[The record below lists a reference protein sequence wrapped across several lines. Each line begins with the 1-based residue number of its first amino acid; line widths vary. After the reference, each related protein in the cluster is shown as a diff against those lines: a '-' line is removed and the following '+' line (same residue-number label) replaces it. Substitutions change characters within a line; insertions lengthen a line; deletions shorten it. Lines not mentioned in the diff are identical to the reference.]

1 MSEDSLELS
10 RRLGVGVRERARRIA
25 GGIGRRLRTH
35 LWYPHVPLFIA
46 VACLGVFDLVPIVRN
61 ALGTTP
67 STESM
72 LAASRGIL
80 DALARGAP
88 EIVTGV
94 FLVIMSLGLL
104 ARSRL
109 AWLITLLVTSAT
121 LLLYLFGGM
130 PQPYSA
136 LVVYNAIL
144 IVALLLGYRHFSRS
158 SVAGASLFATASVL
172 SLLGY
177 AIAGAFILGDQFKPA
192 ITDLVTALYF
202 SIVTMSTVGYG
213 DISPQTPTARL
224 FVVSVIILGITI
236 FATSLSALVVPLIS
250 QRMQLLLRNGD
261 RKMNRSGH
269 YIIVGD
275 TALARN
281 SYKEL
286 KARDQAVTFILTN
299 APTEAAD
306 DRDII
311 VGDASDLD
319 TLERADAARAKAILA
334 LGDDDSENA
343 FVALAAKEASS
354 TVKTVVAVN
363 DARNLSR
370 VKRVHPDL
378 IIAPHILGGELLAMA
393 LSGEPLDSERLMQ
406 QLLHFAS

>member
-1 MSEDSLELS
+1 MPNSLELS
-10 RRLGVGVRERARRIA
+10 RRLGVGARERARRIA
-25 GGIGRRLRTH
+25 GGIGRRLRAH

-46 VACLGVFDLVPIVRN
+46 VAYLGVLELAPIARK
-61 ALGTTP
+61 ALGTKP
-67 STESM
+67 SAESM
-72 LAASRGIL
+72 LALSRSIL
-80 DALARGAP
+80 DALTRGAP
-88 EIVTGV
+88 EIIAGV

-136 LVVYNAIL
+136 LVVYNAVL

-177 AIAGAFILGDQFKPA
+177 AVAGAFILGDQFKPA

-213 DISPQTPTARL
+213 DISPQTPAARL
-224 FVVSVIILGITI
+224 FVVSVVIFGITI
-236 FATSLSALVVPLIS
+236 FATSLSALIVPLIS
-250 QRMQLLLRNGD
+250 QRMQLLLRTGEQ
-261 RKMNRSGH
+261 KMNRSGH

-281 SYKEL
+281 SFKEL
-286 KARDQAVTFILTN
+286 KARDQEVTFILAN
-299 APTEAAD
+299 APAEAAE

-311 VGDASDLD
+311 IGDASDLE

-343 FVALAAKEASS
+343 FVALAAKEVSGAI
-354 TVKTVVAVN
+354 KTVVAVN
-363 DARNLSR
+363 DARNLAR